1 MLKDVAEKY
10 YFSQN
15 YNCAETI
22 IRAANEYYSLG
33 ITDRDMIMVAGFGAG
48 MQTADT
54 CGCLL
59 SAISVL
65 SLKYVEQRAHESADI
80 QSVVFLLTKK
90 FRERYGSTLCREIK
104 PKFFRK
110 EYRCRDTV
118 FLACDILEETL
129 AEYQPKGT
137 KEA

>member
-1 MLKDVAEKY
+1 MLKDTAEKY

-15 YNCAETI
+15 FNCAETI

-33 ITDRDMIMVAGFGAG
+33 LHDQDMIMVAGFGAG

-65 SLKYVEQRAHESADI
+65 SLKYVENRAHESQDI
-80 QSVVFLLTKK
+80 RPVVNMLTRK
-90 FRERYGSTLCREIK
+90 FKEAYGSTLCREIK
-104 PKFFRK
+104 PRFFER
-110 EYRCRDTV
+110 EIRCHKTIC
-118 FLACDILEETL
+118 LACDILEQVL
-129 AEYQPKGT
+129 SEYHPKD
-137 KEA
+137 A